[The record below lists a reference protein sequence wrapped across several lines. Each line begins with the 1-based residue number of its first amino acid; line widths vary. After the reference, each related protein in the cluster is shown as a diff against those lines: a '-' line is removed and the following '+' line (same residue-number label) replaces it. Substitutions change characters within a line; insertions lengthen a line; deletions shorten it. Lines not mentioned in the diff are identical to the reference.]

1 MAKILI
7 VDDEPLIAMM
17 LSEWL
22 VEQGLEPLGPAHSEA
37 EAFDLL
43 KGDSGPDAAILDVS
57 LGDSDC
63 FAIADALQA
72 RGVPFAF
79 ATGHGSEAVAREYRG
94 VMTLTKPFDFEAVRG
109 VVMRLIGTAV

>member
-22 VEQGLEPLGPAHSEA
+22 LEQGLETIGPAHSEA
-37 EAFDLL
+37 QAFDLL
-43 KGDSGPDAAILDVS
+43 KGTGPDAAILDVS
-57 LGDSDC
+57 LGDRDC
-63 FAIADALQA
+63 FAIADELQA

-79 ATGHGSEAVAREYRG
+79 ATGHGSDAVAREYRG
-94 VMTLTKPFDFEAVRG
+94 VMTLTKPFDFQAVRN